1 MPNDQMN
8 ICWMSW
14 PKSVGRPWVGG
25 AETGCTGKRP
35 TAAIEYKG
43 AKTKIRIKII
53 VSIFLCLDINISIL
67 IVRMNIHSKVHILI
81 FLAFLALPFFY
92 AKAAV
97 QDEIDAK
104 NRQIEE
110 IQRQIDDYEK
120 QIEGARNQSQTLQ
133 NEINNLNAQ
142 INQVQLEIKS
152 LGISINKTNLEI
164 GATETKIGDA
174 EDKINKHKN
183 ALAQYLQIVYE
194 NDQRSLT
201 EILLKNQN
209 LSDFFNDLNSIQITQ
224 DNLKTAIDDIK
235 ELKGEL
241 EEHQANLEDKQA
253 ELERAK
259 RLQEIEKRSIDS
271 TKSTRA
277 KLLKDTKGQESK
289 YQELVK
295 KSQKDLQAIK
305 DQIGYLIQNGVSAE
319 EAVKYGQLAAIGA
332 GIRPAYLLAELE
344 LESATGS
351 NVGKCYIIDTT
362 SGATRRITNGQVYK
376 KGIHPTRDLAL
387 FLNITAELGKDPF
400 QTPISCGSMW
410 GGAMGPAQFIP
421 STWMG
426 YREEVTRLTGHNP
439 ANPWSIE
446 AAFVAAAAKLAKDGA
461 DSKTRAG
468 EVAASK
474 RYYCGNATSTKSGC
488 VNYANSVQRLATE
501 IAKNL

>member
-1 MPNDQMN
+1 MGN
-8 ICWMSW
+8 
-14 PKSVGRPWVGG
+14 
-25 AETGCTGKRP
+25 
-35 TAAIEYKG
+35 
-43 AKTKIRIKII
+43 KI
-53 VSIFLCLDINISIL
+53 LCLVINISIL
-67 IVRMNIHSKVHILI
+67 RVRMIIHSKIHTLI
-81 FLAFLALPFFY
+81 FLVFLVLGLFCVNGV
-92 AKAAV
+92 KASI

-110 IQRQIDDYEK
+110 IQKQIDEYEK
-120 QIEGARNQSQTLQ
+120 QAEGAHNQSQTLQ
-133 NEINNLNAQ
+133 NEIANLNAQ

-152 LGISINKTNLEI
+152 LGISINKTDLEI

-174 EDKINKHKN
+174 EDEINKHKN
-183 ALAQYLQIVYE
+183 ALGQYIKIINE

-209 LSDFFNDLNSIQITQ
+209 LSDFFNDLNSIQTTQ

-235 ELKGEL
+235 ELKGQL
-241 EEHQANLEDKQA
+241 EQHQANLEDKQA
-253 ELERAK
+253 ELEKAK

-271 TKSTRA
+271 TKAVQA
-277 KLLKDTKGQESK
+277 KLLKDTQGKETK
-289 YQELVK
+289 FQELVK

-305 DQIGYLIQNGVSAE
+305 NQISYLIQNGVSAE

-344 LESATGS
+344 LESATGN
-351 NVGKCYIIDTT
+351 NVGKCYIIDAT
-362 SGATRRITNGQVYK
+362 SGATRRITNGQIYK

-400 QTPISCGSMW
+400 QTPISCGSSW

-426 YREEVTRLTGHNP
+426 YRDEVSRLTGHNP

-446 AAFVAAAAKLAKDGA
+446 DAFVAAAAKLAKDGA
-461 DSKTRAG
+461 SSQTRAG
-468 EVAASK
+468 EIAASK

-488 VNYANSVQRLATE
+488 INYANSVQRLAAE

>member
-1 MPNDQMN
+1 MGN
-8 ICWMSW
+8 
-14 PKSVGRPWVGG
+14 
-25 AETGCTGKRP
+25 
-35 TAAIEYKG
+35 
-43 AKTKIRIKII
+43 KI
-53 VSIFLCLDINISIL
+53 LCLVINISIL
-67 IVRMNIHSKVHILI
+67 RVRMIIHSKIHTLI
-81 FLAFLALPFFY
+81 FLVFLVLGLFCVNGV
-92 AKAAV
+92 KASI

-110 IQRQIDDYEK
+110 IQKQIDEYEK
-120 QIEGARNQSQTLQ
+120 QAEGAHNQSQTLQ
-133 NEINNLNAQ
+133 NEIANLNAQ

-152 LGISINKTNLEI
+152 LGISINKTDLEI

-174 EDKINKHKN
+174 EDEINKHKN
-183 ALAQYLQIVYE
+183 ALGQYIKIINE

-209 LSDFFNDLNSIQITQ
+209 LSDFFNDLNSIQTTQ

-235 ELKGEL
+235 ELKGQL
-241 EEHQANLEDKQA
+241 EQHQANLEDKQA
-253 ELERAK
+253 ELEKAK

-271 TKSTRA
+271 TKAVQA
-277 KLLKDTKGQESK
+277 KLLKDTQGKETK
-289 YQELVK
+289 FQELVK

-305 DQIGYLIQNGVSAE
+305 NQISYLIQNGISAE

-332 GIRPAYLLAELE
+332 GIRPAFLLAELE
-344 LESATGS
+344 QESALGG
-351 NVGKCYIIDTT
+351 NVGKCYIIDGT
-362 SGATRRITNGQVYK
+362 SGKTRSVVNGHVYT

-400 QTPISCGSMW
+400 QTPISCGSSW

-426 YREEVTRLTGHNP
+426 YRDEVSRLTGHNP

-446 AAFVAAAAKLAKDGA
+446 DAFVAAAAKLAKDGA
-461 DSKTRAG
+461 SSQTRAG
-468 EVAASK
+468 EIAASK

-488 VNYANSVQRLATE
+488 INYANSVQRLAAE